1 MWSSR
6 LSLLRAP
13 LWTRSASAV
22 SNGPVGFVGLGN
34 MGLPMASNLLKS
46 GRQLYVFDVNPTAVE
61 TLRAQGAKACA
72 TPAEVGAAARSVV
85 SMLPSNQIIRQVYLG
100 SDGLLSDINE
110 GSLLIDCSTSEP
122 VVAKELADAA
132 AKSGSR
138 LFDAPV
144 SGGTMG
150 AEQASLTFM
159 VGGPEDS
166 FPAAEELLSLM
177 GKTVV
182 HCGDVGM
189 GQAAKLCNNLLLAV
203 TMTGLCE
210 AHALGGRLGLDQ
222 KKLADIINTSSG
234 RCWSA
239 DTYNPCPGVLPNVP
253 ASRGYTGGFAVDLM
267 IKDLSL
273 ASSAA
278 ASVQPK
284 LPLPFSGLALQLYT
298 LMSQQGGGRKDFSSI
313 YELIE
318 QVHKKPSGSQ

>member
-1 MWSSR
+1 
-6 LSLLRAP
+6 
-13 LWTRSASAV
+13 
-22 SNGPVGFVGLGN
+22 
-34 MGLPMASNLLKS
+34 
-46 GRQLYVFDVNPTAVE
+46 VE